1 MNRSCPSHE
10 GFVLYGPAVISPFRP
25 RTRPVARSRS
35 RPGQYDPTGV
45 ASTVP
50 TGNRFLRRKGFTS
63 TAIGRT
69 SPIHSAAATVLH
81 TARRSPPS
89 IAWRSTSLSTSARRG
104 WPGSSLVQATRT
116 HWPSKAAPSSAG
128 RHAPFWLAVSIK
140 PSRDLDQAMVGIRAS
155 AESAGARLARTVQLQ
170 GVRGRHRLGEPVQA
184 VSGHLR
190 TRHPRGRIHAHAA
203 HSQRECGERD
213 RA

>member
-1 MNRSCPSHE
+1 M
-10 GFVLYGPAVISPFRP
+10 
-25 RTRPVARSRS
+25 
-35 RPGQYDPTGV
+35 
-45 ASTVP
+45 P

-155 AESAGARLARTVQLQ
+155 AESAGARLARTRPIA
-170 GVRGRHRLGEPVQA
+170 GCSRATPVRGTGAGRVGSPSNSASARTNTRARGAPAHPSAASVI
-184 VSGHLR
+184 GHKSRKR
-190 TRHPRGRIHAHAA
+190 T
-203 HSQRECGERD
+203 S
-213 RA
+213 